1 VTIKQETNYPWE
13 ANTRLLFDMDKPVAF
28 TLYLRKPDWSGE
40 EQGKTYQPVV
50 GISKKPVVS
59 VNGSQVSYKEADGY
73 LVIDRSWKKGDQIT
87 YSFSMEPQLIRA
99 HPSVSQDEGRLAI
112 QRGPLVYCVE
122 GTDNDSRAWNILLP
136 EGTALS
142 TAGKSINDETVV
154 GLKAVVPVVTIDA
167 QGTSLQTSKKEITA
181 IPYYTW
187 ANRGKNEMQVW
198 LPTRINDIKINY
210 TP

>member
-1 VTIKQETNYPWE
+1 
-13 ANTRLLFDMDKPVAF
+13 M
-28 TLYLRKPDWSGE
+28 
-40 EQGKTYQPVV
+40 PVV
-50 GISKKPVVS
+50 LI
-59 VNGSQVSYKEADGY
+59 NGSPVNYKEADGY
-73 LVIDRSWKKGDQIT
+73 LVVDRSWKKGDQVT
-87 YSFSMEPQLIRA
+87 YTFSMEPQLIRA

-122 GTDNDSRAWNILLP
+122 GMDNDSRAWNILLP
-136 EGTALS
+136 EGTSLS
-142 TAGKSINDETVV
+142 TAAKSINDEKVIEV
-154 GLKAVVPVVTIDA
+154 KAVVPVITIDA
-167 QGTSLQTSKKEITA
+167 QGSSLQTSKKEITA